1 MLTRSLRWRLQL
13 WLACLLVAVLGGFG
27 FTIYQLQRVTV
38 FAHLDEQLARR
49 VAAVSGAVRGGT
61 PPLPG
66 AAPPAKEH
74 FRPHDFAMTPEL
86 SALFDATDP
95 DGLSFVVWSREGA
108 VFKRSTNAA
117 SDVVRPS
124 RAGSMDTRVHTLT
137 RRGHREAFHFTEL
150 GDCVLVGRSFGPEAA
165 ALHRFAGWLFAA
177 GAFVFVVAV
186 GGGWWLTSRAIRPL
200 EDIGAAAS
208 RISAGNL
215 SERIDV
221 TETHSELGQLAAVL
235 NSTFARLEAAFE
247 RQKRFT
253 ADASHELRTRLAV
266 IIAEAQT
273 TLARRRRAR
282 RYRET
287 IAVCLDAAQQMR
299 RLTESLLALARLD
312 AGETPLPRTIENLA
326 RHVSSCVDGVRRLAE
341 GRGIDIHL
349 DLQTAHALANPQRID
364 QLVTNLVTN
373 AIHHNRPAG
382 EVRITTRAEHGW
394 ALLTVA
400 DSGPGIPAEDLPR
413 VFERFYRADRSRSR
427 ANGGTGLGLAICK
440 AIVDA
445 EGGAIDVASRPRGGT
460 TVSVRLP
467 GPASAAA

>member
-1 MLTRSLRWRLQL
+1 M
-13 WLACLLVAVLGGFG
+13 
-27 FTIYQLQRVTV
+27 
-38 FAHLDEQLARR
+38 
-49 VAAVSGAVRGGT
+49 
-61 PPLPG
+61 
-66 AAPPAKEH
+66 
-74 FRPHDFAMTPEL
+74 
-86 SALFDATDP
+86 
-95 DGLSFVVWSREGA
+95 
-108 VFKRSTNAA
+108 
-117 SDVVRPS
+117 
-124 RAGSMDTRVHTLT
+124 
-137 RRGHREAFHFTEL
+137 
-150 GDCVLVGRSFGPEAA
+150 
-165 ALHRFAGWLFAA
+165 
-177 GAFVFVVAV
+177 
-186 GGGWWLTSRAIRPL
+186 
-200 EDIGAAAS
+200 
-208 RISAGNL
+208 
-215 SERIDV
+215 
-221 TETHSELGQLAAVL
+221 L

-253 ADASHELRTRLAV
+253 ADASHELRTPLAV